1 MMSGTGKTQDLN
13 QKSGGGEKSRKFLIY
28 AFVPVFLFIGIG
40 LVIGYYAYPVETRY
54 DEVTSAFIASDNIAL
69 GIKNSLGDWFKL
81 WIGAFIGFVS
91 AIVTYYF
98 SKEEG

>member
-1 MMSGTGKTQDLN
+1 MSGTVTTQDLN
-13 QKSGGGEKSRKFLIY
+13 KKSSGGDKSRKFLIY
-28 AFVPVFLFIGIG
+28 AFVPIFLLIGIG
-40 LVIGYYAYPVETRY
+40 LVIGYYAYPVETRF
-54 DEVTSAFIASDNIAL
+54 DNATNVFIASDNIAL

-98 SKEEG
+98 SKEES